1 MQLLLK
7 DLIKDALGFYYEGEV
22 RKERKREE
30 RMKNAQRLA
39 GIKPWASLSRVECSN
54 AVCQPPLLSINCDH
68 CLTANN
74 MYSNKIMPDP
84 DVSAWDIYGLKTF
97 PF

>member
-39 GIKPWASLSRVECSN
+39 GIKPWASLSRV
-54 AVCQPPLLSINCDH
+54 CQPPLLSINCDH